1 MSDTKEDI
9 ENGNTKEAI
18 EAQVQLNGDA
28 REAHPEKQEEEEA
41 KDEGKQQAVEGGGGG
56 VGGLLPSAAGNAAG
70 AGGEAGRERQEDKD
84 VGGSSKKPGGE
95 KEKGAIRRMTSFKIS
110 KRDEA
115 WRKKKR
121 AQLRLDIPSAQR
133 EIPVL
138 SVIPATGSASRY
150 SHYSLDYTENSTS
163 STTNSCFQCL
173 FTAKLVWTLLLT
185 VLDHITDAMAIERF
199 FRTGHML
206 FFVLSLVFYV
216 VPIFILCTYATNK
229 LKRKLQWSWLDCV
242 LNFFIAPYWLIIVNI
257 TNSLKNGRH
266 QTRYEPN
273 DADISTKEEILR
285 DGKALA
291 TLHTLEG
298 VLEATPQVY
307 IQIAAYMTLPIT
319 K

>member
-1 MSDTKEDI
+1 MSETKEDI

-18 EAQVQLNGDA
+18 EAQAQLNGDA
-28 REAHPEKQEEEEA
+28 REAHAEKQEEEEEK
-41 KDEGKQQAVEGGGGG
+41 KDEGKPPAVEGGGGG
-56 VGGLLPSAAGNAAG
+56 AGGLLSVAG
-70 AGGEAGRERQEDKD
+70 AGVAGRERQEDKD
-84 VGGSSKKPGGE
+84 EESNKKVGE
-95 KEKGAIRRMTSFKIS
+95 KEKGAIRRITSFKLS

-150 SHYSLDYTENSTS
+150 SHYSLDCTENSTS

-206 FFVLSLVFYV
+206 FFVLSLVFYL
-216 VPIFILCTYATNK
+216 VPILILCTYATNK

-266 QTRYEPN
+266 QTRYEP
-273 DADISTKEEILR
+273 DEADVSTKDEILR